1 MTNTMRMTSKGAKVL
16 LLVLTV
22 FILIVG
28 GLALFYT
35 GFLSPWAWQPRRTI
49 RQVERG
55 ADLRDANVSRLDL
68 RAQGGM
74 IRTFGFNQR
83 TLWPPPARLPDGFV
97 PGAVLTN
104 AMNPGLGVRQLHR
117 EGITGKGVAVAIID
131 YPVLNCHPEFS
142 DQVAEV
148 HAVQDA
154 RGPSMHG
161 PAVASLLVG
170 RQCGVAPGARLY
182 FVATPDPGRD
192 AKAEADALDWI
203 IEKNKSL
210 PTDERIR
217 VVSVSANPS
226 GPGSPYRNGKAWDE
240 AVERAEKSGLM
251 VIDAVP
257 GHGFLGPCNLDP
269 NAPDDVSRCTPIPSQ
284 RGPALFAGRLFVPVA
299 PRTIAEEWSPRR
311 LGYRY
316 CGWMDHTHGFFG
328 TSWSMPYCSGVLAL
342 GWQVNPNVSAARM
355 KELLFESACQL
366 PGGEKI
372 INPPAFIA
380 AVKRE
385 PQKAERVAK

>member
-1 MTNTMRMTSKGAKVL
+1 MRMTSKEAKVL

-83 TLWPPPARLPDGFV
+83 TFWPPPARLPDGFV
-97 PGAVLTN
+97 P
-104 AMNPGLGVRQLHR
+104 
-117 EGITGKGVAVAIID
+117 IID

-217 VVSVSANPS
+217 
-226 GPGSPYRNGKAWDE
+226 
-240 AVERAEKSGLM
+240 
-251 VIDAVP
+251 
-257 GHGFLGPCNLDP
+257 
-269 NAPDDVSRCTPIPSQ
+269 
-284 RGPALFAGRLFVPVA
+284 
-299 PRTIAEEWSPRR
+299 
-311 LGYRY
+311 
-316 CGWMDHTHGFFG
+316 
-328 TSWSMPYCSGVLAL
+328 
-342 GWQVNPNVSAARM
+342 
-355 KELLFESACQL
+355 
-366 PGGEKI
+366 
-372 INPPAFIA
+372 
-380 AVKRE
+380 
-385 PQKAERVAK
+385 